1 MSNVSVLHA
10 RDLVKVYGDRV
21 VLDGVSLSAGPGQRL
36 GLVGENGIGK
46 STLLRLLSGAEEPD
60 AGDLRRPA
68 DTEFLRQELPFPA
81 DAPVRAVVDDALA
94 EFHRVRDRLD
104 ELGEILA
111 ARPEDEAALAEYG
124 DLLGWAQDHDLWDAD
139 HRAKMVL
146 DGLGLSAVD
155 SEHPLG
161 SLSGGQRTRLGL
173 AALLIR
179 QPRAMLLDEPTNHL
193 DDEAVTFLESRLAEL
208 PGAVVVASHDRAFL
222 DAVCTD
228 VVDLDPS
235 RGGVTRYGGTYSD
248 YLGVKRTER
257 VRWEQQY
264 ETEQKEIKELRQA
277 VATTAHEV
285 NHARSIKDN
294 NKVGFDRHGGR
305 VQKQISR
312 RVRNAQQRLDELTAG
327 QVRRPP
333 AQLSFTAAL
342 TGSGPHEGS
351 VSLRQVRVDGRLAVD
366 DLTVAI
372 GDRLL
377 ITGPNGAGKSTLLR
391 VMAGQLAPDS
401 GMAYRSAG
409 LRVALLEQDVEFPD
423 PERSAHSYYREAA
436 GDDPAVPLS
445 RLGLLAGRDAER
457 PVGQLSTGQRR
468 RVALAVLV
476 AQPPDVLLLDEPTN
490 HLSLRLVEEL
500 EEALSSAPGGV
511 VVASHDRWLRRGWQ
525 GPELALLDG
534 RVRV

>member
-1 MSNVSVLHA
+1 MSVLHA
-10 RDLVKVYGDRV
+10 LDLVKSYGDRV
-21 VLDGVSLSAGPGQRL
+21 VLDGVRLSAGPGQRL

-60 AGDLRRPA
+60 AGEVQRPG
-68 DTEFLRQELPFPA
+68 DTEFLRQELPFPS
-81 DAPVRAVVDDALA
+81 DAPLSAVVDDALA

-104 ELGEILA
+104 ELGETLA
-111 ARPEDEAALAEYG
+111 DRPDDAAALAVYG
-124 DLLGWAQDHDLWDAD
+124 ELLEWAQDHDLWDAD
-139 HRAKMVL
+139 HRAKLVL
-146 DGLGLSAVD
+146 DGLGLSGVD
-155 SEHPLG
+155 MSRPIG
-161 SLSGGQRTRLGL
+161 SLSGGQRTRLAL

-193 DDEAVTFLESRLAEL
+193 DDEAVTFLEQRLANL

-228 VVDLDPS
+228 IVDLDPS
-235 RGGVTRYGGTYSD
+235 RGGITRYGGTYSD
-248 YLGVKRTER
+248 YLGVKRLER

-264 ETEQKEIKELRQA
+264 ATEQKELKELRQA

-285 NHARSIKDN
+285 NHARTIKDN
-294 NKVGFDRHGGR
+294 NKIGYDRHGGR

-312 RVRNAQQRLDELTAG
+312 RVRNAQQRLDELTAN

-342 TGSGPHEGS
+342 TGAATHEGA
-351 VSLRQVRVDGRLAVD
+351 VSLRGVRVHGRLAID
-366 DLTVAI
+366 DLTV
-372 GDRLL
+372 GTGERLL
-377 ITGPNGAGKSTLLR
+377 VTGPNGAGKSTLLR
-391 VMAGQLAPDS
+391 VLAGQLAPDAGS
-401 GMAYRSAG
+401 AYRSAG

-423 PERSAHSYYREAA
+423 PQRPARSYYAEAA

-445 RLGLLAGRDAER
+445 RLGLLAGRDLDR

-476 AQPPDVLLLDEPTN
+476 ARPPDVLLLDEPTN

-500 EEALSSAPGGV
+500 EDALRSAPGGV

-525 GPELALLDG
+525 GAELALIDG
-534 RVRV
+534 HVRA